1 MRASRLSRYSW
12 TMFDFANQPFYT
24 LIMTFVFSVYFT
36 DVFITGDDGAQKLTL
51 TQTISGLAIAILSPV
66 LGSIKDI
73 KGNRK
78 LLMGIT
84 SILFVIGF
92 QVFNFEP
99 INVSQNSSIIS
110 SKLIYIEQSDDLA
123 TRILQ
128 ENGAILVEYPKGKET
143 FVSTILTVINRDR
156 IKKNIDK
163 SGPLILQQKDNGRL
177 SIFDPSSEKEVD
189 LMAFGDDNISVF
201 RDILGQ

>member
-1 MRASRLSRYSW
+1 MVA
-12 TMFDFANQPFYT
+12 
-24 LIMTFVFSVYFT
+24 
-36 DVFITGDDGAQKLTL
+36 
-51 TQTISGLAIAILSPV
+51 
-66 LGSIKDI
+66 
-73 KGNRK
+73 
-78 LLMGIT
+78 

-92 QVFNFEP
+92 QVFNFKP
-99 INVSQNSSIIS
+99 INVSPNSSILS

-177 SIFDPSSEKEVD
+177 SILDPSSEKEVD
-189 LMAFGDDNISVF
+189 LMAFGDDNISIF